1 MGDIW
6 RKLTGTER
14 PAGDVVPLT
23 AVEVRAALLALNGP
37 GVPYSVRNASP
48 GEKADLVA
56 ECSISRVGV
65 RLRTRMRLIPDR
77 HEVRVLHERWE
88 NRSSGQADRQYGRG
102 HAPTVYRQWGTQQDP
117 EGRTQRVE
125 VFRFDTREM
134 TDPLRDAV
142 VGAGWTWRGVLF
154 KL

>member
-1 MGDIW
+1 MGT
-6 RKLTGTER
+6 RRRSTG
-14 PAGDVVPLT
+14 
-23 AVEVRAALLALNGP
+23 
-37 GVPYSVRNASP
+37 S
-48 GEKADLVA
+48 
-56 ECSISRVGV
+56 
-65 RLRTRMRLIPDR
+65 
-77 HEVRVLHERWE
+77 
-88 NRSSGQADRQYGRG
+88 
-102 HAPTVYRQWGTQQDP
+102 GTQQDP